1 MMSTDQNDGGAA
13 RSLALFDGPGRP
25 ATGPDPLTDPVYAY
39 VGSLSPASQEAVWKR
54 LRTVARLFEIPDP
67 ATFPWHHLRAAQV
80 ARIRQRL
87 MQPYGPTNKR
97 AAPATVNLTLAVFRG
112 IAQEARN
119 ANALSDEEYRRICE
133 VKADKGERLP
143 RGRAVPTG
151 ELTALVRACA
161 RDASPAGVRDAA
173 MLAALY
179 TGGLRRS
186 ELAALALDDYT
197 AAPPTLRIL
206 HGKNDKQRAVPIPT
220 SAAAALN
227 RWLELRGREPGA
239 LFVPIDQTGRIAGA
253 GEGGMSAHAIYKML
267 NKRARQAGV
276 PSLTPH
282 DMRRTFVSDLLDAG
296 VDLSAAQ
303 HLAGH
308 ASVVTTAR
316 YDRRGE
322 AAMRADPI
330 AAILAAEQPEGFW
343 VKPGPGYT
351 PKYRGTVW
359 QLTFLDQLGADGADP
374 RVRAACAYVL
384 AHSQAATG
392 GFASWEDGRRDEA
405 PHPPR
410 WRSIASLATCSGR

>member
-1 MMSTDQNDGGAA
+1 MVAHEDVVTAP
-13 RSLALFDGPGRP
+13 ALFDESRQPTT
-25 ATGPDPLTDPVYAY
+25 APDTLVDPVYAY
-39 VGSLSPASQEAVWKR
+39 IDGLSPASQEAVWKR

-112 IAQEARN
+112 IAREARN
-119 ANALSDEEYRRICE
+119 ANAMSDEEYRRVCE

-161 RDASPAGVRDAA
+161 GDASLAGARDAA

-197 AAPPTLRIL
+197 AAPPTLRVL
-206 HGKNDKQRAVPIPT
+206 HGKNDKQRAIPIPA

-227 RWLELRGREPGA
+227 RWLELRGAAPGA
-239 LFVPIDQTGRIAGA
+239 LFVPIDQAGRIVGDGA
-253 GEGGMSAHAIYKML
+253 GMQGMSAHAIYKML
-267 NKRARQAGV
+267 NKRARQAGI
-276 PSLTPH
+276 PPLTPH
-282 DMRRTFVSDLLDAG
+282 DMRRTFVGDLLTAG
-296 VDLSAAQ
+296 NDISAVQ
-303 HLAGH
+303 RMAGH
-308 ASVVTTAR
+308 ASVTTTQR

-322 AAMRADPI
+322 EVMR
-330 AAILAAEQPEGFW
+330 
-343 VKPGPGYT
+343 
-351 PKYRGTVW
+351 
-359 QLTFLDQLGADGADP
+359 
-374 RVRAACAYVL
+374 RAADTLHFPTMTTEPAK
-384 AHSQAATG
+384 
-392 GFASWEDGRRDEA
+392 
-405 PHPPR
+405 
-410 WRSIASLATCSGR
+410 RS